1 MAVTKGPARPTL
13 PARKPPVRAA
23 SAERR
28 PLRDNPRLIL
38 LGILALIAALV
49 AMSILADQS
58 AEMNPDFLTEVVV
71 YALSAGVLMMLI
83 VLAFVL
89 VRNIIKLVVERR
101 RGLPFSRFRAKLVLA
116 LLGLTIVPS
125 VLVLLVGGQLIRNS
139 TARWFADPVETVLES
154 ANDIA
159 VGYYEE
165 RQAEVAGHA
174 ARIARDVPAGALR
187 AGQVAAIRVAIETDV
202 REGRVAL
209 VEVYQIQAGGVPRPV
224 VAVESPA
231 LARLRTRGSADRLA
245 ARIASGSSDVTA
257 HDAVDGGDLVRAGLL
272 VRDAGGTPVGVVIVS
287 DILSG
292 ARAQHLRRI
301 TDAYEGY
308 AKLLVMRPALE
319 GVYLSIFLMMTLMIL
334 ISATWIG
341 MYLAKRITRPIQL
354 LAAGAREIGA
364 GRLDH
369 RIEPETRDEFGSL
382 IEAFNTMAGE
392 LAASQRKLERSRL
405 DLERKHVE
413 VEERRRYIE
422 TVLERIATG
431 VVSIGPQ
438 GQIET
443 VNSAAVKLLDL
454 PAGVVGRAADHV
466 FDREDLQPLQQ
477 MLQRVRAGAAQPPAQ
492 EIALTRDGREVHL
505 AAAATLLPAGDGA
518 PAGTVLVFDD
528 VSPLIRTQRVAAWRD
543 VARRL
548 AHEIKNPLTPIQLSA
563 ERLRRQFAGAP
574 PGARAL
580 IDECT
585 TTIVTEVDSLK
596 ALVDEFAQFA
606 RMPAPKAVPTDLN
619 LVLTETSAL
628 YAGLFKDISL
638 GGRLADGLPLVRI
651 DAEQIR
657 RVIINLV
664 DNAVEALGGAAAG
677 LRPDGRRP
685 LIELATAHDPVNGVV
700 RVTIS
705 DNGPGI
711 PPEDR
716 EKLFMPYYST
726 KRRGSGLGL
735 AIVRRIIAEHGGAI
749 DVADNLPSGTIFTI
763 ELPC

>member
-1 MAVTKGPARPTL
+1 MAPVTDSRPTL
-13 PARKPPVRAA
+13 PARKPPVRQR

-58 AEMNPDFLTEVVV
+58 AEMNPDVLTEVVV

-83 VLAFVL
+83 ALAFVL
-89 VRNIIKLVVERR
+89 ARNIVKLVVERR

-139 TARWFADPVETVLES
+139 TARWFAGPVENVLSS
-154 ANDIA
+154 AKAIA
-159 VGYYEE
+159 VGYYGE
-165 RQAEVAGHA
+165 RETEVAGHA
-174 ARIARDVPAGALR
+174 ARIGRALPVAALR
-187 AGQVAAIRVAIETDV
+187 SGDLGTIRSAIEAEV

-209 VEVYQIQAGGVPRPV
+209 VEVYQLRPNAELRSI

-245 ARIASGSSDVTA
+245 SRIAAGSRDVTA
-257 HDAVDGGDLVRAGLL
+257 HDPVEGGELVRAGVL
-272 VRDAGGTPVGVVIVS
+272 VRDPAGAAAGVVIVS
-287 DILSG
+287 DLMSG
-292 ARAQHLRRI
+292 ALAQHSRRI
-301 TDAYEGY
+301 TEAYEDY
-308 AKLLVMRPALE
+308 TQLLVMRPALE

-354 LAAGAREIGA
+354 LSAGAREIGA

-382 IEAFNTMAGE
+382 VEAFNAMAGE
-392 LAASQRKLERSRL
+392 LAASQQKLERSRL
-405 DLERKHVE
+405 DVERKHLE

-431 VVSIGPQ
+431 VVSINAD

-443 VNSAAVKLLDL
+443 VNTAAVKLLALD
-454 PAGVVGRAADHV
+454 PGVVGQPAAAV
-466 FDREDLQPLQQ
+466 FDRDDLRPLRQILQQ
-477 MLQRVRAGAAQPPAQ
+477 TRDAAKQPAAQ

-505 AAAATLLPAGDGA
+505 AAAATLLPAPDDTA
-518 PAGTVLVFDD
+518 AGTVLVFDD
-528 VSPLIRTQRVAAWRD
+528 VTPLIRTQRVAAWRD

-563 ERLRRQFAGAP
+563 DRLRRQFATAP
-574 PGARAL
+574 PNARAL

-585 TTIVTEVDSLK
+585 STIVTEVDSLK

-606 RMPAPKAVPTDLN
+606 RMPAPRAVPTDLN
-619 LVLTETSAL
+619 RVLVETVGL
-628 YAGLFKDISL
+628 YSGLFKTIVL
-638 GGRLADGLPLVRI
+638 ERRLAHGLPMVRL

-657 RVIINLV
+657 RVVINLV
-664 DNAVEALGGAAAG
+664 DNAVEALGGPAAG
-677 LRPDGRRP
+677 PRPDGQP
-685 LIELATAHDPVNGVV
+685 ATIELATAHDPVNGVV
-700 RVTIS
+700 RVTVR

-749 DVADNLPSGTIFTI
+749 DVTDNVPSGTIFTI